1 VVRKTIAVISLV
13 LVLIAWR
20 AAATPLRL
28 KVSVFPSVSFEPS
41 DLMIRVIVERHAD
54 NRVLDVLTES
64 EEFSCSS
71 DRQLDGEDSPRVMT
85 FQCRG
90 APAGEYDIHAALI
103 GPDGKARAE
112 ALGHAR
118 VVGRGLGH

>member
-1 VVRKTIAVISLV
+1 VRKTISVISLA

-41 DLMIRVIVERHAD
+41 DLMIRVIMERHPD
-54 NRVLDVLTES
+54 NRALDVVTES
-64 EEFSCSS
+64 EEFSCAS

-85 FQCRG
+85 FQCHG

-103 GPDGKARAE
+103 GPDGRARAE

-118 VVGRGLGH
+118 VVGRGPDR

>member
-1 VVRKTIAVISLV
+1 MRKTIAVISLA

-28 KVSVFPSVSFEPS
+28 KVSVFPAVSFEPS
-41 DLMIRVIVERHAD
+41 DLMIRVIMERHAD
-54 NRVLDVLTES
+54 NRVLDVITES

-90 APAGEYDIHAALI
+90 APAGEYDVHAALI

-118 VVGRGLGH
+118 VVGRGPGH

>member
-1 VVRKTIAVISLV
+1 MRKTIAVISLA

-28 KVSVFPSVSFEPS
+28 KISVFPSVSFEPS
-41 DLMIRVIVERHAD
+41 DLMIRVILERHPD
-54 NRVLDVLTES
+54 NRVLDVVTES
-64 EEFSCSS
+64 SEFSCAS

-90 APAGEYDIHAALI
+90 APAGEYDSHAALI
-103 GPDGKARAE
+103 GPDGRARAE
-112 ALGHAR
+112 ALGRAK
-118 VVGRGLGH
+118 VVGRDPDH